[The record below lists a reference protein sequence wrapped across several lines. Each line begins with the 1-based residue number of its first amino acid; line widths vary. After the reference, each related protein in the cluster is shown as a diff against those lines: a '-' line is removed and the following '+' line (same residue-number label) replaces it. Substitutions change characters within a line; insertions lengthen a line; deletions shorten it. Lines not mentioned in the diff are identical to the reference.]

1 MKLLLFD
8 IDGTLMLS
16 GGAGVRAM
24 SEAFRRMYGIAGA
37 FDGVNL
43 AGRTDTSIL
52 RDACRQYG
60 FIHDEKSELAFKE
73 LYAALLPE
81 EWQKPTGVKKLM
93 PGVRP
98 LMDSLQGRPG
108 VILGLLTGNWQISGR
123 IKLRFFG
130 LDEYFPFGAF
140 ADDSERREELV
151 PFAVSRCS
159 DLYGWTPQGSEIFII
174 GDTPSDILCA
184 RPHGARTVA
193 VAAAHYGIEDLAAFD
208 PDYLFSD
215 LSDTGRVLK
224 ILT

>member
-24 SEAFRRMYGIAGA
+24 NEAFRQMYGVAGA

-52 RDACRQYG
+52 RDACRRFG
-60 FIHDEKSELAFKE
+60 FDNDEASETAFKE
-73 LYAALLPE
+73 LYASLLPE
-81 EWQKPTGVKKLM
+81 EWHKPIGVKRLM
-93 PGVRP
+93 PGVEE
-98 LMDSLQGRPG
+98 LMRHLHGRPG
-108 VILGLLTGNWQISGR
+108 VILGPLTGNWQISGR

-130 LDEYFPFGAF
+130 LDDYFPFGAF
-140 ADDSERREELV
+140 ADDSELREELV
-151 PFAVSRCS
+151 PFAVSRCRL
-159 DLYGWTPQGSEIFII
+159 LYDWTPPGSEIYVI

-184 RPHGARTVA
+184 RPHGARSVA
-193 VAAAHYGIEDLAAFD
+193 VAAAHYGIQDLAAYQ
-208 PDYLFSD
+208 PDYLLAD
-215 LSDTGRVLK
+215 LSDIDRVLE